1 MPPWSRPIIPLLIG
15 FAAGIVPGKLFPDH
29 SLAAWTAIFFCVAG
43 LIRRRHQPAVFLP
56 LVLFV
61 CLGYLS
67 VQPWTTSVY
76 PETHF
81 LHADID
87 KTWRIDG
94 IVISQPSTRQD
105 RTQFDLKLNTLGQ
118 NETWRPVIGAIR
130 VTAVGNLTEP
140 VARGDRVLFPGKIR
154 SIRNFTNPGGF
165 DYRQYLRFVGIDGSV
180 YVKASAI
187 TVKPEQQFFNW
198 MKSVDRARGRIASL
212 IETVSQGDERAV
224 LKALLIGDKQDIS
237 EDLTRHFSRAGI
249 SHLLAI
255 SGLHVGIVAG
265 VAFWIFT
272 RVLSYVPSLLRN
284 ARVKKVA
291 AILSI
296 PPIIFYG
303 LLAGMSPSTQRA
315 VIMIAIFMMTFLIE
329 RDQESFNSI
338 ATAALVILILH
349 PPSLFSISFQLSFA
363 SVLAIVAGMSL
374 IYRKNPDRP
383 QLSWKQKL
391 ISPVLVSLFA
401 TAGTFP
407 IVMYYMNQFSLIS
420 PVANFLVVPL
430 VGFGVVPSGLMA
442 ICLHPFSVTGAEWI
456 LSFSRELLHVSLLL
470 ARFFGNLPFASV
482 TTITPSLLEMGCYYV
497 LLVILYQ
504 LATSERHP
512 DAISG
517 HPKTGRTHVPK
528 PVVAV
533 LGVLGIVIAFDI
545 VIAIHQRL
553 YHSDLRMTIIDV
565 GQGNSSLVELPKG
578 QVMVIDGGGFS
589 DQSVFDV
596 GHRIV
601 GPVLLKKRIRTIDIL
616 VLSHPDADHLNGLV
630 YMVKHF
636 NIGEI
641 WATGETSDSEAYR
654 EFRKIIRERQ
664 IPLPDFVTLNRNG
677 QINGTTVRI
686 LYPPPDALKRMERGI
701 WPDRNNNSIAV
712 SVGMGSASVLFP
724 GDVMADAEKEMI
736 AFNPDGLKSRI
747 LIAPH
752 HGSKTS
758 STPTFLKAV
767 DPESVIISASW
778 SNRQRLPHPSVMAR
792 YRQAGYTIY
801 NTAEN
806 GAIRIQTDGDRLE
819 IVPMVQSPS
828 PVFPI
833 E

>member
-29 SLAAWTAIFFCVAG
+29 SLAAWIAVLFCITG
-43 LIRRRHQPAVFLP
+43 LIRLRRQSVVTLP
-56 LVLFV
+56 LILFV

-76 PETHF
+76 PAPHF
-81 LHADID
+81 LHADLD

-94 IVISQPSTRQD
+94 TVISQPSSRGD
-105 RTQFDLKLNTLGQ
+105 RTQFDLELNAICQKERCQAVTG
-118 NETWRPVIGAIR
+118 GIR
-130 VTAVGNLTEP
+130 VTAVGVLNAP
-140 VARGDRVLFPGKIR
+140 VSRGDRVTFSGKIR
-154 SIRNFTNPGGF
+154 PIRNFHNPGGF
-165 DYRQYLRFVGIDGSV
+165 DYREYMRFAGIDGTV
-180 YVKASAI
+180 YVNAPTL
-187 TVKPEQQFFNW
+187 TVLPDPGTFNW
-198 MKSVDRARGRIASL
+198 MKIVDRARSQIALL
-212 IETVSQGDERAV
+212 IESVSQGDEQAV
-224 LKALLIGDKQDIS
+224 LKALLIGDKQNLS
-237 EDLTRHFSRAGI
+237 EDLTGQFSRAGL

-265 VAFWIFT
+265 VAFWIAT
-272 RVLSYVPSLLRN
+272 RLLSFIRFLLQKAWVRKAAAVLS
-284 ARVKKVA
+284 
-291 AILSI
+291 IL
-296 PPIIFYG
+296 PVMFYG

-315 VIMIAIFMMTFLIE
+315 VIMIAIFMITFLIE

-338 ATAALVILILH
+338 AIAALAILILH

-363 SVLAIVAGMSL
+363 SVLSIVAGMSL
-374 IYRKNPDRP
+374 IYRKNPDQP
-383 QLSWKQKL
+383 KLSWKQKL
-391 ISPVLVSLFA
+391 LSPVLVSLFA
-401 TAGTFP
+401 TSGTFP
-407 IVMYYMNQFSLIS
+407 IVMHYMNQFSLIS

-430 VGFGVVPSGLMA
+430 VGFGVVPSGLLA
-442 ICLHPFSVTGAEWI
+442 ICLYPFSVTGAEWI
-456 LSFSRELLHVSLLL
+456 LSFSRELLHVSLML
-470 ARFFGNLPFASV
+470 ARFFGNLPFASI
-482 TTITPSLLEMGCYYV
+482 TTITPSMLEMGCYYV

-504 LATSERHP
+504 LATSDRYP
-512 DAISG
+512 VAISG
-517 HPKTGRTHVPK
+517 QQKTGRANFPK

-533 LGVLGIVIAFDI
+533 LGVLGIVIFADI
-545 VIAIHQRL
+545 AIAIHQRL

-565 GQGNSSLVELPKG
+565 GQGNASLVELPKG
-578 QVMVIDGGGFS
+578 QVMLIDGGGFS

-616 VLSHPDADHLNGLV
+616 VLSHPDSDHLNGLV

-654 EFRKIIRERQ
+654 EFREIIRERR
-664 IPLPDFVTLNRNG
+664 IPLPDFVTLNRNR

-686 LYPPPDALKRMERGI
+686 LYPPPDALNRMEQGI
-701 WPDRNNNSIAV
+701 WPDRNNNSMVV
-712 SVGMGSASVLFP
+712 SVSMGSASVLFP

-736 AFNPDGLKSRI
+736 ACHPDGLKSRI

-758 STPTFLKAV
+758 STPPFLKAV
-767 DPESVIISASW
+767 DPETVVISASW
-778 SNRQRLPHPSVMAR
+778 SNRERLPHASVMAR

-801 NTAEN
+801 NTAAN
-806 GAIRIQTDGDRLE
+806 GAIRIQADGDRLG
-819 IVPMVQSPS
+819 IAPMIQSPS
-828 PVFPI
+828 PVLPI